1 MRKKGSM
8 MGFRCYRLGLIFFNI
23 IYLIIGFV
31 LILCPIY
38 SKVAEVFTSWSIV
51 GGTIACGVFIMLVAA
66 AGIYG
71 AVKHHQIILFFFM
84 AIMFLLF
91 IILFSVSVAALSI
104 SSNQQRE
111 VLGHA
116 WESVSNKTK
125 EEVQSAGDCCG
136 FNDTLKNNSRD
147 HPSCSGLPCCKSKK
161 YTCSE
166 CSTCYGYLEENG
178 LDTLKEA
185 VGGIGLFFSF
195 TMFLG
200 IYLAFRYRHLKDPRA
215 NPSAFL

>member
-1 MRKKGSM
+1 

-125 EEVQSAGDCCG
+125 GEVQSAGDCCG
-136 FNDTLKNNSRD
+136 FNDTLKNNSR
-147 HPSCSGLPCCKSKK
+147 SSL
-161 YTCSE
+161 
-166 CSTCYGYLEENG
+166 
-178 LDTLKEA
+178 
-185 VGGIGLFFSF
+185 V
-195 TMFLG
+195 
-200 IYLAFRYRHLKDPRA
+200 FRASL
-215 NPSAFL
+215 L